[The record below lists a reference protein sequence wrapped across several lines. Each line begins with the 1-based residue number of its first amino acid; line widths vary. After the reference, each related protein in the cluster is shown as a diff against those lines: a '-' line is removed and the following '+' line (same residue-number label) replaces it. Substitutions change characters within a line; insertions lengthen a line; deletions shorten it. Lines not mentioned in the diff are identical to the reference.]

1 MSLDRYPF
9 LAHEILNC
17 EISQLLEKFFEAPE
31 PKKKEPK
38 EKSKSDDADEDGVC
52 TVDLGASSEDR
63 KSDDEAA
70 ADDGSRNQR
79 ILQR

>member
-1 MSLDRYPF
+1 MSFHRYPF

-38 EKSKSDDADEDGVC
+38 EKSKGDDGDEDGVC
-52 TVDLGASSEDR
+52 TVDLGASSVDVLVRGFVRTEDYW
-63 KSDDEAA
+63 SFFFD
-70 ADDGSRNQR
+70 SRP
-79 ILQR
+79 